1 MRISHDVYMSHL
13 YPGSWLRVYTQA
25 GLLIFYGYDLE
36 MTSNLAELFAAPVVL
51 EDVWP
56 PLRNLVL
63 AEAYDCCTLDGSLR
77 REWAKAWLRDLG
89 VTDRGLE
96 LLLALVKRY
105 ARPQASSLAAYNGAV
120 R

>member
-1 MRISHDVYMSHL
+1 MRISHDVYVSHF

-25 GLLIFYGYDLE
+25 GLFIIDGYELE
-36 MTSNLAELFAAPVVL
+36 LTSNLPELFARPVVL
-51 EDVWP
+51 KEVLP
-56 PLRNLVL
+56 PLCHLVL

-77 REWAKAWLRDLG
+77 REWATAWLRDLG

-96 LLLALVKRY
+96 LLLTLVKRY
-105 ARPQASSLAAYNGAV
+105 ASPQACALAAYNGAV